1 MPFVPVSNAALVE
14 IRATYLGQQV
24 ENTLW
29 FHAADPID
37 QGALQALVNEVRDE
51 WIANMLPLLPSTYVL
66 VEVRGTDMTS
76 ETGPVASAPAGA
88 GDVGSALGLGEP
100 GNVSLAINF
109 RTGSRGR
116 SFTGRNYWVGV
127 QRDAVSGNQMG
138 STLIGDILA
147 AYVALVA
154 AVEPDGWDHVVVS
167 RFSGVDE
174 DGRPIP
180 RVAGVSTVVLS
191 YGVTDNNLDS
201 QRRRLAGRGA

>member
-1 MPFVPVSNAALVE
+1 
-14 IRATYLGQQV
+14 
-24 ENTLW
+24 
-29 FHAADPID
+29 
-37 QGALQALVNEVRDE
+37 
-51 WIANMLPLLPSTYVL
+51 
-66 VEVRGTDMTS
+66 
-76 ETGPVASAPAGA
+76 
-88 GDVGSALGLGEP
+88 
-100 GNVSLAINF
+100 
-109 RTGSRGR
+109 
-116 SFTGRNYWVGV
+116 
-127 QRDAVSGNQMG
+127 MG